1 MMILLYKKVA
11 GIFRSRYCYKS
22 ALKWIPA
29 KGQGG
34 LSKWGKHVFI
44 WLQAF
49 IILAVLFALSEA
61 SGHDTDLYTIQ
72 IDLPAE
78 IIHDVTIID
87 TLPSG
92 LVYSAGS
99 LKVTGAS
106 ANMVETIAY
115 PNDGSQPVTITWS
128 FGDLDNSADEDI
140 LIQFQVLVADT
151 DQNRD
156 GMILA
161 PSVALLQWRDQKG
174 FAQSSSAKSTAVRII
189 EPDLQIKQRFM
200 PPSAKIGE
208 TVTCTISF
216 CHTPSSH
223 SDAFVAE
230 VTENL
235 PQGLIYTPGSMEIVA
250 GPKGTYDDSNS
261 QKLRWHFDKIDMSW
275 AKTNEIR
282 LRYKAT
288 IDKRAKQGSTL
299 NGTADLSWASS
310 VGIYPE
316 KRTYFETAS
325 GSISIA
331 STPPAFVITVA
342 DYPNPIRPGDELTY
356 AINYKNIGGYA
367 QGAAIQATYDPKVA
381 FISAV
386 PAPDQG
392 SDSQWTL
399 GDLMNGASGTIEVKL
414 GTGSSLADGTLLTSS
429 ARIADQDGVSAQ
441 DTAITRVMTTAPT
454 LQIEKAA
461 SDRFIRPGGAL
472 NYTITYSNSGNTEAE
487 NVTITDLVDVN
498 LDFDPAD
505 ATPRASKIWRDAEGT
520 HLWWNAS
527 ILKSERL
534 SPGGSGKIDIR
545 VGLPPVPEHP
555 QFDWVYNNYKIDSDL
570 SEGKFKTLETAV
582 IHSLYLRK
590 KAETQAYFANEM
602 VNYTII
608 YGNDLA
614 LDADKAVVMDV
625 LPDPEFME
633 FIEANPQPTAIKNN
647 VLVWALGTIPPKS
660 SGTIKVYLRIKEN
673 HSDIQFRSTQSV
685 SGQGYVHFDQRLD
698 TAQKPNSLTN
708 FANITASYLGLPE
721 SDESSATIMLADALG
736 TAASIV
742 GHGSGTY
749 SRDEES
755 QFFSK
760 DKTIQMKTSLLERYR
775 ASSFSLPQGRYIN
788 FDSKWSEVQSAKNR
802 VTGASMIERYTY
814 ASRIDRNSTLS
825 LDRNGSILASDTSFE
840 GAGHI
845 GLTKRS
851 NVNIPYPFQGA
862 FTYESHEDYLGSFKV
877 STKFDEYGKN
887 AESSRSASGVGYAA
901 SDKRIGTSQR
911 SYESGTGDYQVED
924 RIETQTN
931 YLAKDINVSYGPMKY
946 NYTPD
951 FRVPLSQKWSE
962 GMWSR
967 SGTLPITDSSS
978 LEPASFIGEQ
988 FSQADYLKKNA
999 TAIGLDEMDTEAEFS
1014 GRAQFKSQYVKS
1026 KDQTRDELS
1035 LYDEYAGKYKINRKL
1050 SLNGVAAFD
1059 EPHLSIS
1066 KVGSMDPAGGSFI
1079 NYVLTVVNDGNR
1091 ALGPVYILDLFPSG
1105 TEYVYS
1111 SLRPSE
1117 LASNS
1122 AQWTLVNL
1130 GIGSSSTIEL
1140 KLNATEDQDNLVNSV
1155 QARGG
1160 YNDKWVSAQ
1169 NYSALQLNWLSC
1181 CPPQLRTSKTGYV
1194 DVNDSTLVH
1203 YRIVLKNR
1211 ESYIMAATI
1220 NDDLPGGMMFINS
1233 TMQPSDCSSGHV
1245 RWNITDLK
1253 PNEVKV
1259 IEYLVRALQNG
1270 VFVNQAQIETTSFN
1284 GSDSAFADVSCQ
1296 VQIGSTSNS
1305 GSDSNWKPP
1314 ACFGLN
1320 CTQQEFEKDWMA
1332 CVSCGAQEPETVP
1345 KVDQTCPACSGG
1357 SGDDEGYDIP

>member
-1 MMILLYKKVA
+1 M
-11 GIFRSRYCYKS
+11 
-22 ALKWIPA
+22 
-29 KGQGG
+29 
-34 LSKWGKHVFI
+34 
-44 WLQAF
+44 
-49 IILAVLFALSEA
+49 
-61 SGHDTDLYTIQ
+61 
-72 IDLPAE
+72 
-78 IIHDVTIID
+78 TIID

-223 SDAFVAE
+223 SDAFDAE
-230 VTENL
+230 VIENL

-250 GPKGTYDDSNS
+250 GPKGRYDDSNS

-414 GTGSSLADGTLLTSS
+414 GIGSSLADGTLLTSS
-429 ARIADQDGVSAQ
+429 ARIASQDGVSAQ
-441 DTAITRVMTTAPT
+441 DTAITRVMSTAPT

-472 NYTITYSNSGNTEAE
+472 NYTITYSNSGNAEAE
-487 NVTITDLVDVN
+487 NVTITDLVDGN

-582 IHSLYLRK
+582 IHSLYVRK
-590 KAETQAYFANEM
+590 KAETQTYFANEM

-614 LDADKAVVMDV
+614 LDADRAVVMDV

-647 VLVWALGTIPPKS
+647 VLVWTPGHRFLPKA
-660 SGTIKVYLRIKEN
+660 VE
-673 HSDIQFRSTQSV
+673 
-685 SGQGYVHFDQRLD
+685 
-698 TAQKPNSLTN
+698 P
-708 FANITASYLGLPE
+708 
-721 SDESSATIMLADALG
+721 
-736 TAASIV
+736 
-742 GHGSGTY
+742 
-749 SRDEES
+749 
-755 QFFSK
+755 
-760 DKTIQMKTSLLERYR
+760 
-775 ASSFSLPQGRYIN
+775 
-788 FDSKWSEVQSAKNR
+788 
-802 VTGASMIERYTY
+802 
-814 ASRIDRNSTLS
+814 
-825 LDRNGSILASDTSFE
+825 
-840 GAGHI
+840 
-845 GLTKRS
+845 
-851 NVNIPYPFQGA
+851 
-862 FTYESHEDYLGSFKV
+862 
-877 STKFDEYGKN
+877 
-887 AESSRSASGVGYAA
+887 SRS
-901 SDKRIGTSQR
+901 I
-911 SYESGTGDYQVED
+911 
-924 RIETQTN
+924 
-931 YLAKDINVSYGPMKY
+931 
-946 NYTPD
+946 
-951 FRVPLSQKWSE
+951 
-962 GMWSR
+962 
-967 SGTLPITDSSS
+967 
-978 LEPASFIGEQ
+978 
-988 FSQADYLKKNA
+988 
-999 TAIGLDEMDTEAEFS
+999 
-1014 GRAQFKSQYVKS
+1014 
-1026 KDQTRDELS
+1026 
-1035 LYDEYAGKYKINRKL
+1035 
-1050 SLNGVAAFD
+1050 
-1059 EPHLSIS
+1059 
-1066 KVGSMDPAGGSFI
+1066 
-1079 NYVLTVVNDGNR
+1079 
-1091 ALGPVYILDLFPSG
+1091 
-1105 TEYVYS
+1105 
-1111 SLRPSE
+1111 
-1117 LASNS
+1117 
-1122 AQWTLVNL
+1122 
-1130 GIGSSSTIEL
+1130 
-1140 KLNATEDQDNLVNSV
+1140 
-1155 QARGG
+1155 
-1160 YNDKWVSAQ
+1160 
-1169 NYSALQLNWLSC
+1169 
-1181 CPPQLRTSKTGYV
+1181 
-1194 DVNDSTLVH
+1194 
-1203 YRIVLKNR
+1203 
-1211 ESYIMAATI
+1211 
-1220 NDDLPGGMMFINS
+1220 
-1233 TMQPSDCSSGHV
+1233 
-1245 RWNITDLK
+1245 
-1253 PNEVKV
+1253 
-1259 IEYLVRALQNG
+1259 
-1270 VFVNQAQIETTSFN
+1270 
-1284 GSDSAFADVSCQ
+1284 
-1296 VQIGSTSNS
+1296 
-1305 GSDSNWKPP
+1305 
-1314 ACFGLN
+1314 
-1320 CTQQEFEKDWMA
+1320 
-1332 CVSCGAQEPETVP
+1332 
-1345 KVDQTCPACSGG
+1345 
-1357 SGDDEGYDIP
+1357 